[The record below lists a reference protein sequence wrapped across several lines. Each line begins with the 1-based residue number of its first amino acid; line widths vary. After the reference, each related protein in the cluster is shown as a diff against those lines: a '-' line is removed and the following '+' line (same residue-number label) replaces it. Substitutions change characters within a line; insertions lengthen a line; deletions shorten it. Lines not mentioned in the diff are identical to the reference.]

1 MSNVNGREG
10 IDFQVKVLERSGIGS
25 ETCMPTSL
33 HEIPPR
39 GSLDDTRKEVEMVLF
54 TVVEDLLSKHKVD
67 PKSIDILVS
76 NCSIFCST
84 PSISSMIINKFGF
97 RSNIK
102 SINLSG
108 MGCSSG
114 ILSICLAKDLLKVH
128 KNSLALVLSMEAVTP
143 NGYAGKKKSMLLPN
157 ILFRMGG
164 AAILLSNRKQDKDMA
179 KYELEHL
186 VRTHIG
192 SDDEAYQ
199 SVFQKSDEDGVEGVS
214 LSRALLNVATKAL
227 KTNISSLGPL
237 VLPYS
242 EQLRFAWSMIR
253 KKLLFLPRQKG
264 VYVPNFKKAIQH
276 FCIHAGGRAVI
287 DGIEQSLKLHKEDGE
302 ASRMTLH
309 RFGNT
314 SSSSIWYELCYLET
328 KGRVKKGNKVWQIA
342 FGSGFKCNS
351 AIWKC
356 ISDVDPTKRNAW
368 SDSINLYPIIDDE
381 IPN

>member
-1 MSNVNGREG
+1 
-10 IDFQVKVLERSGIGS
+10 
-25 ETCMPTSL
+25 
-33 HEIPPR
+33 
-39 GSLDDTRKEVEMVLF
+39 
-54 TVVEDLLSKHKVD
+54 
-67 PKSIDILVS
+67 
-76 NCSIFCST
+76 
-84 PSISSMIINKFGF
+84 MIINKFGF

-102 SINLSG
+102 SVNLSG
-108 MGCSSG
+108 MGCSAG
-114 ILSICLAKDLLKVH
+114 ILSIYLAKDLLKVH

-164 AAILLSNRKQDKDMA
+164 AAILLSNRKQDKGMA
-179 KYELEHL
+179 KYKLEHL
-186 VRTHIG
+186 VQTHIG

-237 VLPYS
+237 VLPHS
-242 EQLRFAWSMIR
+242 EQLRFAWSMI
-253 KKLLFLPRQKG
+253 P
-264 VYVPNFKKAIQH
+264 
-276 FCIHAGGRAVI
+276 VI
-287 DGIEQSLKLHKEDGE
+287 DGIEQSLKLQKEDGE

-342 FGSGFKCNS
+342 FGSGFKCNT
-351 AIWKC
+351 AVWRC